1 MHRLKTILALTILSA
16 PVLTVAFP
24 GEERPDPL
32 APVRVYAVY
41 DWETDA
47 EYEYTVD
54 DSTAT
59 YKITVPEKEVEEVY
73 DKEEVK
79 EPKLYSNFVDAAGGC
94 DYAVLPSLE
103 LCGIRGKFFDDGM
116 YAAVELELE
125 NGTAKL
131 EGGKDAFLLG
141 LAEVL
146 NEKYKASLK
155 PADSPYRSA
164 LVYVVAGLILGS
176 EDGSVPDGLN
186 VEPFILKEARA
197 EAAAFV
203 KDDPLRSKP
212 IGFYTWRPELER
224 IFTRDRWLQ
233 RKFDSEK
240 DNEFRVALA
249 LADAV
254 ASDAGLAEQHE
265 YVVNTYS
272 RLTNPLASETV
283 SDYVSAVSDPAKAL
297 VDSAAFDAAR
307 GTLAGEDRSFAL
319 FPASRSKEVDLC
331 NKLQGFPLLGGN
343 LMDILIEEIQ
353 AGRMTL
359 KPDRSSGWYQ
369 YQQYALEALL
379 TPDKLPEGRKL
390 LMDKRYRERLE
401 EAFRSML
408 TQARET
414 HVKSLDLAK
423 EATAEPEMEVY
434 IHPQFNAEPIPTY
447 YIRVARGY
455 GFLRSVLDTALGERL
470 ADAYGLREEGTADEV
485 LDAEL
490 AAIQELYYGLYL
502 ETCANIGL
510 IPDLES
516 GEVEDPAGAAR
527 AAERWLGDWEGDPL
541 MSRDIRVIVPIGP
554 NGDGRLDCWAV
565 LGVRPIN
572 IIVAYEEEP
581 VVSTEAPVELIVNY
595 APRSYSV
602 LVPVFAEVILPTE
615 EPLTRDEFRAVCDA
629 YNNKDDII
637 EALESGAG
645 GTGPSPGPGGTTKII
660 VIAAAALC
668 LIVVVTLIGLVIFL
682 VLRRRRKRK

>member
-1 MHRLKTILALTILSA
+1 MNRFIVVLMIAALSA
-16 PVLTVAFP
+16 PVLAAPFP

-32 APVRVYAVY
+32 SSIRVYTTY
-41 DWETDA
+41 DWESDA
-47 EYEYTVD
+47 EFEYTVD
-54 DSTAT
+54 DSAAT
-59 YKITVPEKEVEEVY
+59 FKITVPEKEVEEVY
-73 DKEEVK
+73 DKEEAK
-79 EPKLYSNFVDAAGGC
+79 EAKLYSNFVDAAGGC
-94 DYAVLPSLE
+94 DYLVLPSLE

-125 NGTAKL
+125 NGTANI
-131 EGGKDAFLLG
+131 EEGKDAFLLR

-146 NEKYKASLK
+146 NKKYKASLK
-155 PADSPYRSA
+155 PADSPYREA
-164 LVYVVAGLILGS
+164 LIYVVAGLVLGS
-176 EDGSVPDGLN
+176 EDGSVPDALD
-186 VEPFILKEARA
+186 VEPFILEEARA
-197 EAAAFV
+197 EAVDFV
-203 KDDPLRSKP
+203 EEDPLRSKP

-233 RKFDSEK
+233 RKFKSD
-240 DNEFRVALA
+240 DDDEFRVALA

-254 ASDAGLAEQHE
+254 ASDGALRAQHE

-283 SDYVSAVSDPAKAL
+283 GDYISVVPYPAKAL

-307 GTLAGEDRSFAL
+307 DELAGEGRTFAL

-359 KPDRSSGWYQ
+359 KPDRSSGWYE

-379 TPDKLPEGRKL
+379 TPDKLPEGKKL
-390 LMDKRYRERLE
+390 IMDKRYRERLE

-414 HVKSLDLAK
+414 HVKSLDLAL
-423 EATAEPEMEVY
+423 EAGAEPEMEVY
-434 IHPQFNAEPIPTY
+434 VSPQFNAEPIPTY
-447 YIRVARGY
+447 YLRVARGY
-455 GFLRSVLDTALGERL
+455 GFLRGVLETALGGRL
-470 ADAYGLREEGTADEV
+470 AETYGLREEGTAADV

-510 IPDLES
+510 IPDLDT
-516 GEVEDPAGAAR
+516 GEVENPVAAAR
-527 AAERWLGDWEGDPL
+527 AADEWLGGWRNDAL
-541 MSRDIRVIVPIGP
+541 MSQDIRVIVPIGP
-554 NGDGRLDCWAV
+554 TGDGRLDCWAV

-572 IIVAYEEEP
+572 IVVSYEEKP
-581 VVSTEAPVELIVNY
+581 VVSTDAPVELMVSY
-595 APRSYSV
+595 LSRDYSV

-615 EPLTRDEFRAVCDA
+615 EPLTRDEFRAVCDE
-629 YNNKDDII
+629 YENKEDII
-637 EALESGAG
+637 KALESGAG
-645 GTGPSPGPGGTTKII
+645 GTGPNLGPGGMTKVI

-668 LIVVVTLIGLVIFL
+668 VVIAVALIGLVIFL
-682 VLRRRRKRK
+682 VLSRRKRRK

>member
-1 MHRLKTILALTILSA
+1 MGKKVLVTAAVLLTV
-16 PVLTVAFP
+16 PVLTAALP

-32 APVRVYAVY
+32 APVRVYTVH

-47 EYEYTVD
+47 EYELTVD

-59 YKITVPEKEVEEVY
+59 FKITVPEKEVEEVY
-73 DKEEVK
+73 DKKDVK
-79 EPKLYSNFVDAAGGC
+79 GPKLYSNFVDAAGGC
-94 DYAVLPSLE
+94 DYTVLPSLE

-116 YAAVELELE
+116 YAAVEMELE
-125 NGTAKL
+125 KGTANL
-131 EGGKDAFLLG
+131 EGGKDAFLLR

-155 PADSPYRSA
+155 PADSPYREA
-164 LVYVVAGLILGS
+164 LVFVVAGLVLGS
-176 EDGSVPDGLN
+176 ADGSVPDGLY
-186 VEPFILKEARA
+186 VEPFVLEEARA
-197 EAAAFV
+197 EAVGFV
-203 KDDPLRSKP
+203 EEDPLGSKP
-212 IGFYTWRPELER
+212 IGFYTWRPELKR

-233 RKFDSEK
+233 REFDSEE

-254 ASDAGLAEQHE
+254 ASDGALRAQHE
-265 YVVNTYS
+265 YVVNTYA
-272 RLTNPLASETV
+272 RLTNPLAGETV
-283 SDYVSAVSDPAKAL
+283 GDYVSAVPDPAKAL

-307 GTLAGEDRSFAL
+307 VKLAGEGRTFAL

-331 NKLQGFPLLGGN
+331 NKLQGFPLLEGN
-343 LMDILIEEIQ
+343 LMDVLIEEIQ

-359 KPDRSSGWYQ
+359 KPDRSSGWYE

-379 TPDKLPEGRKL
+379 TPDKLPEGKKL
-390 LMDKRYRERLE
+390 VMDERYRERLE

-414 HVKSLDLAK
+414 HVKDLYLTREIVSLEL
-423 EATAEPEMEVY
+423 EVY
-434 IHPQFNAEPIPTY
+434 IRPQFNAEPIPTY
-447 YIRVARGY
+447 YLRVARGY
-455 GFLRSVLDTALGERL
+455 GFLRSVLENALGERL
-470 ADAYGLREEGTADEV
+470 AEIHGLREGGAAADV
-485 LDAEL
+485 LDKEL

-510 IPDLES
+510 IPDLGT

-527 AAERWLGDWEGDPL
+527 AAERWLGDWKDDPL
-541 MSRDIRVIVPIGP
+541 MSQDIRVIVPIGP
-554 NGDGRLDCWAV
+554 TGDGGLVCWAV

-572 IIVAYEEEP
+572 IVVSYEENP
-581 VVSTEAPVELIVNY
+581 VVSTDAPVELIVNY
-595 APRSYSV
+595 EPRDYSV

-629 YNNKDDII
+629 YDNKDDIV

-660 VIAAAALC
+660 IIAAAALC
-668 LIVVVTLIGLVIFL
+668 LVVAVALVGLVIFL
-682 VLRRRRKRK
+682 VLSRRKRRK

>member
-1 MHRLKTILALTILSA
+1 MSKFIVVLTFAALSA
-16 PVLTVAFP
+16 PILAAAFP

-32 APVRVYAVY
+32 SPVRVYTTY
-41 DWETDA
+41 DWEADA
-47 EYEYTVD
+47 EFEYMVD

-59 YKITVPEKEVEEVY
+59 FKIAVPEKEVEEVY
-73 DKEEVK
+73 DKEEAK
-79 EPKLYSNFVDAAGGC
+79 EAKLYSNFVDAAGGC
-94 DYAVLPSLE
+94 DYTVLPSLE

-131 EGGKDAFLLG
+131 EGGKDAFLLR

-146 NEKYKASLK
+146 NRKYKASLK
-155 PADSPYRSA
+155 PADSPYREA
-164 LVYVVAGLILGS
+164 LIYVVAGLVLGS
-176 EDGSVPDGLN
+176 ADGSVPDALD
-186 VEPFILKEARA
+186 VEPFILEEARA

-203 KDDPLRSKP
+203 DEDSLRSKP

-233 RKFDSEK
+233 RKFDSE
-240 DNEFRVALA
+240 DEDEFEVALA

-283 SDYVSAVSDPAKAL
+283 GDYVSAVPDPAKAL
-297 VDSAAFDAAR
+297 VDSAAFETAKDK
-307 GTLAGEDRSFAL
+307 LSGEDRTFAL
-319 FPASRSKEVDLC
+319 FPASRSKEVDLY
-331 NKLQGFPLLGGN
+331 NKLQDFQFLEGS
-343 LMDILIEEIQ
+343 LMDVLIEEVQ

-359 KPDRSSGWYQ
+359 KPDRSSGWYE

-379 TPDKLPEGRKL
+379 TTDKLPEGKKL
-390 LMDKRYRERLE
+390 IMDKRYRERLE

-414 HVKSLDLAK
+414 HIKSLDLA
-423 EATAEPEMEVY
+423 EAGAEPEIEIDVR
-434 IHPQFNAEPIPTY
+434 PAFSAEPIPTY
-447 YIRVARGY
+447 YLRVARGY
-455 GFLRSVLDTALGERL
+455 GFLRSVLENILGERL
-470 ADAYGLREEGTADEV
+470 AETYGLREEGNAADV
-485 LDAEL
+485 LDTEL
-490 AAIQELYYGLYL
+490 AAIQELYYGFYL

-510 IPDLES
+510 IPDLEA

-527 AAERWLGDWEGDPL
+527 AAERWLGDWKGDAL
-541 MSRDIRVIVPIGP
+541 MSQDIRVIVPIGP
-554 NGDGRLDCWAV
+554 TGDGRLDCWAV

-572 IIVAYEEEP
+572 IVVSYEEKP
-581 VVSTEAPVELIVNY
+581 VVSTDAPIELIVNY
-595 APRSYSV
+595 LSRDYSV

-615 EPLTRDEFRAVCDA
+615 EPLTRDEFRKVCDE
-629 YNNKDDII
+629 YDNKDDIV

-645 GTGPSPGPGGTTKII
+645 GTGPSLGPGGTTKVI
-660 VIAAAALC
+660 VIAAVALC
-668 LIVVVTLIGLVIFL
+668 VVIAVALIGLVIFL
-682 VLRRRRKRK
+682 VLSRRKRRK

>member
-1 MHRLKTILALTILSA
+1 MNKFIVVLTVAALSA
-16 PVLTVAFP
+16 PVLATSFP

-32 APVRVYAVY
+32 SPVRAYTTY

-54 DSTAT
+54 DSAAT
-59 YKITVPEKEVEEVY
+59 FRITVPEKEVEEVY
-73 DKEEVK
+73 DEADAKEA
-79 EPKLYSNFVDAAGGC
+79 KLYSNFVDAAGGC
-94 DYAVLPSLE
+94 DYWVLPSLE

-116 YAAVELELE
+116 YAAIELELE
-125 NGTAKL
+125 KGTAEL
-131 EGGKDAFLLG
+131 RGGKDAFLLRF
-141 LAEVL
+141 AEVL
-146 NEKYKASLK
+146 NDKYKASLK

-164 LVYVVAGLILGS
+164 LVYVVAGLVLGS
-176 EDGSVPDGLN
+176 ADGSVPDGLD
-186 VEPFILKEARA
+186 VEPFILEEARA

-203 KDDPLRSKP
+203 DEDPLRSKP
-212 IGFYTWRPELER
+212 IGFYTWRPELGR

-233 RKFDSEK
+233 RKFKSD
-240 DNEFRVALA
+240 DDDEFRVALA
-249 LADAV
+249 LTDAV
-254 ASDAGLAEQHE
+254 ASYGDLRAQHE
-265 YVVNTYS
+265 YVVNTYA

-283 SDYVSAVSDPAKAL
+283 GDYVSAVPAPAKAL
-297 VDSAAFDAAR
+297 VNAAAFDAAKEA
-307 GTLAGEDRSFAL
+307 LAGEGRTFAL

-343 LMDILIEEIQ
+343 LMDVLIEEIQ

-359 KPDRSSGWYQ
+359 KPDRSSGWYE

-379 TPDKLPEGRKL
+379 TPDKLPEGKKL
-390 LMDKRYRERLE
+390 IMDERYRERLE

-414 HVKSLDLAK
+414 HIKSLDIA
-423 EATAEPEMEVY
+423 EAGAEPELEVY
-434 IHPQFNAEPIPTY
+434 VSPEFNAEPIPTY
-447 YIRVARGY
+447 YLRVARGY
-455 GFLRSVLDTALGERL
+455 GFLRGVLETALGERL
-470 ADAYGLREEGTADEV
+470 LKTYGLREEGAAADV

-510 IPDLES
+510 VPDLEA

-527 AAERWLGDWEGDPL
+527 AAEAWLGDWKGDPL
-541 MSRDIRVIVPIGP
+541 MSQDIRVIVPIGP
-554 NGDGRLDCWAV
+554 TGDGRLDCWAV

-572 IIVAYEEEP
+572 IVVSYEEKP
-581 VVSTEAPVELIVNY
+581 VVSTDAPVELIVNY
-595 APRSYSV
+595 LSRDYSV

-629 YNNKDDII
+629 YDNKDDIV

-645 GTGPSPGPGGTTKII
+645 GTGPSLGPGGTTKII
-660 VIAAAALC
+660 IIAAAALC
-668 LIVVVTLIGLVIFL
+668 LIVAVALVGFVIFL
-682 VLRRRRKRK
+682 VLSRRKKRK

>member
-1 MHRLKTILALTILSA
+1 MNKLIVILVVAALSA
-16 PVLTVAFP
+16 PVLAISFP

-32 APVRVYAVY
+32 SPVRVYTTY
-41 DWETDA
+41 DWESDA
-47 EYEYTVD
+47 EFEYTVD
-54 DSTAT
+54 DSAAT
-59 YKITVPEKEVEEVY
+59 FKITVPEKEVEEVY
-73 DKEEVK
+73 DKEEAK
-79 EPKLYSNFVDAAGGC
+79 EAKLYSNFVDAAGGC
-94 DYAVLPSLE
+94 DYTVLPSLE

-125 NGTAKL
+125 NGTANL
-131 EGGKDAFLLG
+131 EGGKDAFLLR

-146 NEKYKASLK
+146 NKKYKASLK
-155 PADSPYRSA
+155 PADSPYREA
-164 LVYVVAGLILGS
+164 LIYVVAGLVLGS
-176 EDGSVPDGLN
+176 ADGSVPGELD
-186 VEPFILKEARA
+186 VEPFILEEARA
-197 EAAAFV
+197 EAVDFV
-203 KDDPLRSKP
+203 EEDPLRSKP

-233 RKFDSEK
+233 RKFKSD
-240 DNEFRVALA
+240 DDDEFRVALA

-254 ASDAGLAEQHE
+254 ASDAELAEQHE

-283 SDYVSAVSDPAKAL
+283 GDYVSVVPHPAKAL

-307 GTLAGEDRSFAL
+307 DELAGEGRTFAL

-359 KPDRSSGWYQ
+359 KPDRSSGWYE

-379 TPDKLPEGRKL
+379 TPDKLPEGKKL
-390 LMDKRYRERLE
+390 IMDKRYRERLE

-414 HVKSLDLAK
+414 HVKSLDLAL
-423 EATAEPEMEVY
+423 EAGAEPEMEVY
-434 IHPQFNAEPIPTY
+434 VSPQFNAEPIPTY
-447 YIRVARGY
+447 YLRVARGY
-455 GFLRSVLDTALGERL
+455 GFLRGVLETALGGRL
-470 ADAYGLREEGTADEV
+470 AETYGLREEGTAADV

-510 IPDLES
+510 IPDLDT
-516 GEVEDPAGAAR
+516 GEVENPVAAAR
-527 AAERWLGDWEGDPL
+527 AADEWLGGWRNDAL
-541 MSRDIRVIVPIGP
+541 MSQDIRVIVPIGP
-554 NGDGRLDCWAV
+554 TGDGRLDCWAV

-572 IIVAYEEEP
+572 IVVSYEEKP
-581 VVSTEAPVELIVNY
+581 VVSTDAPVELMVSY
-595 APRSYSV
+595 LSRDYSV

-615 EPLTRDEFRAVCDA
+615 EPLTRDEFRAVCDE
-629 YNNKDDII
+629 YENKEDII

-645 GTGPSPGPGGTTKII
+645 GTGPNLGPGGMTKVI

-668 LIVVVTLIGLVIFL
+668 VVIAVALIGLVIFL
-682 VLRRRRKRK
+682 VLSRRKRRK